1 MITSGAETIGEF
13 ENSAVQGFVAGVDGV
28 ICPGLVGDIQLRIV
42 RVHRDSYK
50 LGEMRSRYGAQADS
64 STSNEGNCILRGHGF
79 SGLFDDECFHDC
91 GSFSVLL
98 RQAVDVPRS
107 LSENPVKFG
116 V

>member
-1 MITSGAETIGEF
+1 MAPKPTPP
-13 ENSAVQGFVAGVDGV
+13 Q
-28 ICPGLVGDIQLRIV
+28 
-42 RVHRDSYK
+42 
-50 LGEMRSRYGAQADS
+50 
-64 STSNEGNCILRGHGF
+64 SNEGNCILRGHPSAGHRVKPDRQRLDEAHLLDRQVGGVKLLGRHHHIFGQVFPFGYWLSDRHGF